1 MINKKN
7 IENSGSTY
15 IIEQPSAIKALAL
28 SALAQRLQKCLGG
41 IAIGEG
47 DFDEVQ
53 LEADLNKLLKGNELV
68 KIVTGT
74 SKNGLVTAK
83 TISSDADLPIDIGSL
98 GELIGDILMFMFQLD
113 EEVPTAGGETEGK

>member
-83 TISSDADLPIDIGSL
+83 TVSSDADLPIDIGSL